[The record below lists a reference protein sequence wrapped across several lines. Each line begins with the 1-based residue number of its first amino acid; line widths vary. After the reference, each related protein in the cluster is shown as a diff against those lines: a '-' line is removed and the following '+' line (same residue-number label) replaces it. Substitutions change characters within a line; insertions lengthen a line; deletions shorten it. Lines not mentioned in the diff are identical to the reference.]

1 MCCYVDKIQQ
11 QFPTD
16 DLLAQMGAESY
27 AGIPLWTGD
36 GKPLGLI
43 AVMDTA
49 PLSNPGLVQTLL
61 QIVALRAGSELE
73 HNEMESQLL
82 ESRQRFEDFAMAT
95 SDWFWEMDENL
106 RYTWFSSNVE
116 TVTGVALEWRY
127 GKTRAEIGAP
137 EEPSIPWEEHLETLR
152 RREPLKDFVFLRRG
166 PDGEKMA
173 ES

>member
-1 MCCYVDKIQQ
+1 M
-11 QFPTD
+11 
-16 DLLAQMGAESY
+16 
-27 AGIPLWTGD
+27 
-36 GKPLGLI
+36 
-43 AVMDTA
+43 
-49 PLSNPGLVQTLL
+49 

-73 HNEMESQLL
+73 QNQLESQLL

-116 TVTGVALEWRY
+116 TVTGVAPEWHY

-152 RREPLKDFVFLRRG
+152 RRESFKDFSDTAPMGKTNV
-166 PDGEKMA
+166 
-173 ES
+173 